1 MWTRIQTVAAHPL
14 AFSEAPCSS
23 CLGTCQGQAG
33 HSPPSTT
40 GISEWMSPRPAVIH
54 CTPPGPMVPLLPQ
67 ESWCC
72 ILPAGSEAVMS
83 DRLRQCAA
91 LQRLRPFQG
100 RRAGALKPWGSHAG
114 TMKCKQSAAVL
125 VAEDTAQSS
134 SRGSSALGT
143 PGWDNELQKILLLCW
158 LQRGTPLKAPA
169 GALKPWGSHAGTM
182 KCKQSA
188 AVLFAEG
195 DATQRSS
202 RGSPALGTPG
212 WDNDLQDSA
221 TVLAAKGDAAERSCR
236 RSPALGLS
244 NRDDK

>member
-1 MWTRIQTVAAHPL
+1 
-14 AFSEAPCSS
+14 
-23 CLGTCQGQAG
+23 
-33 HSPPSTT
+33 
-40 GISEWMSPRPAVIH
+40 MSPRPAVIH

-100 RRAGALKPWGSHAG
+100 CRAGALKPWGSHAG

-125 VAEDTAQSS
+125 VAEEDT
-134 SRGSSALGT
+134 L
-143 PGWDNELQKILLLCW
+143 
-158 LQRGTPLKAPA
+158 LKAPA
-169 GALKPWGSHAGTM
+169 GAVQPWASQAGTTN
-182 KCKQSA
+182 CRNSA
-188 AVLFAEG
+188 TVLFAEG
-195 DATQRSS
+195 DAAQRSS